1 MAARGLGL
9 LDMALPHRS
18 LEVPPLPAR
27 PRVIRTRPPP
37 RAQSLREAVQAPSLT
52 STPAPPEHGGP
63 VTWLCP
69 WLPAAVPPESL
80 LLDSPEKAALDGPL
94 DAALDHLRLGS
105 TFTFR
110 VTVLQ
115 ASSISAEYADI
126 FCQFK

>member
-1 MAARGLGL
+1 M
-9 LDMALPHRS
+9 
-18 LEVPPLPAR
+18 
-27 PRVIRTRPPP
+27 T
-37 RAQSLREAVQAPSLT
+37 
-52 STPAPPEHGGP
+52 
-63 VTWLCP
+63 
-69 WLPAAVPPESL
+69 PES

-94 DAALDHLRLGS
+94 DTALDHLGLGS